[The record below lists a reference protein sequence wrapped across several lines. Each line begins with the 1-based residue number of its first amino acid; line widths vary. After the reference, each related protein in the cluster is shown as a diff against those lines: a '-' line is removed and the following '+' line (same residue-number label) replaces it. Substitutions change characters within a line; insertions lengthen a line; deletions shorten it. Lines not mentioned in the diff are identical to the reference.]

1 MFSSPRAAIFSAY
14 GALCWVLFLVTA
26 LSALVLTLPLPTV
39 TQRRHVTRTAARLF
53 LGIAGFRLKVV
64 GLDLLPQA
72 PCVLVANHASYLDG
86 LVMHAV
92 LPVRFAFII
101 KKEMVTVP
109 LAGFL
114 LRRLGSEF
122 VERHDRHRA
131 ASDARRVLR
140 RAAGGE
146 ALACFPEG
154 TFARRPGVHRFHAG
168 AFVAASRAGLE
179 VVPAVIRGTREIL
192 PDGRFLPWPGR
203 IVVELLCVLPAAT
216 EGETDAAARLRRES
230 RQVIIAHLGEPDL
243 DPRQAPPAGQP
254 ARP

>member
-146 ALACFPEG
+146 AEHHFPLDRLVG
-154 TFARRPGVHRFHAG
+154 SVNGRTGDLGDAGVQKVGADRRRRMDAEQQHQQRSHQGAAADAG
-168 AFVAASRAGLE
+168 QA
-179 VVPAVIRGTREIL
+179 
-192 PDGRFLPWPGR
+192 D
-203 IVVELLCVLPAAT
+203 
-216 EGETDAAARLRRES
+216 DAAD
-230 RQVIIAHLGEPDL
+230 QKP
-243 DPRQAPPAGQP
+243 
-254 ARP
+254 

>member
-1 MFSSPRAAIFSAY
+1 MISSPRAALLTVY
-14 GALCWVLFLVTA
+14 GTLCWSVFVVMA
-26 LSALVLTLPLPTV
+26 LSALALTLPLPTV
-39 TQRRHVTRTAARLF
+39 TLRRHITRGTARLF
-53 LGIAGFRLKVV
+53 LGAAGFRLKVT
-64 GLDLLPQA
+64 GMDILPEGA
-72 PCVLVANHASYLDG
+72 CVVVANHASYLDG
-86 LVMHAV
+86 VVLHAV

-131 ASDARRVLR
+131 AGDARRVLR

-154 TFARRPGVHRFHAG
+154 TFSRQPGVHRFHAG

-179 VVPAVIRGTREIL
+179 VVPAVIRGTRGIL
-192 PDGRFLPWPGR
+192 PDGRRLPLPGR
-203 IVVELLCVLPAAT
+203 IEVELLGRLSAAGD
-216 EGETDAAARLRRES
+216 GETDAAVRLRQQS
-230 RQVIIAHLGEPDL
+230 RRMIIDSLGEPDL
-243 DPRQAPPAGQP
+243 EHRHTKPA
-254 ARP
+254 